1 MHTTIAGAVSLLPP
15 SGYFVH
21 PRAFARA
28 DDRTA
33 HSIRPLLDA
42 VRGRILDYEVATGMD
57 LLCDELASLRRTLSA
72 ERWKAVID
80 ECRASALRDVV
91 GDAPISRRAAMRPRG
106 YPGDAETLDLVYGA
120 GQLPAG
126 LTPLGAALYGYE
138 LQMTAAVSVRARRE
152 ILAALIDEVASQRP
166 DARILSIACG
176 HVREAERSEAVAS
189 RSFAA
194 FDALDQDAESLA
206 LVEREHAPRGLR
218 PIPGSVRA
226 LLAGKVALSDY
237 DLVYAA
243 GLYDYLERDV
253 AARLTATLFAML
265 RPGGRLLVANFAYG
279 VRETAYMEAYM
290 DWPLIYRDESDVD
303 RFASLID
310 PAAIAGR
317 RLYRDAPRNVIYL
330 ELQRA

>member
-1 MHTTIAGAVSLLPP
+1 MHTTLAGAASLLPP

-21 PRAFARA
+21 PAALARPGE
-28 DDRTA
+28 RTA
-33 HSIRPLLDA
+33 ASIRPLLDA
-42 VRGRILDYEVATGMD
+42 VRGRILDYDVAAGMD
-57 LLCDELASLRRTLSA
+57 VLCDELAALRRTLPA
-72 ERWKAVID
+72 DRWQAVMD
-80 ECRASALRDVV
+80 ECRSSALRDVV
-91 GDAPISRRAAMRPRG
+91 CEAPISRRAAARPRG
-106 YPGDAETLDLVYGA
+106 YPGDAETLDLAYGA
-120 GQLPAG
+120 GRLPAG

-152 ILAALIDEVASQRP
+152 ILAALIDEVATQRP
-166 DARILSIACG
+166 GARILSVACG

-189 RSFAA
+189 RAFAA

-206 LVEREHAPRGLR
+206 LVEREHGPRGLR
-218 PIPGSVRA
+218 PVPGSVRA
-226 LLAGKVALSDY
+226 LLAGRLALSDY

-253 AARLTATLFAML
+253 AARLTAQLFAML
-265 RPGGRLLVANFAYG
+265 RPGGRLLVANFAHG

-303 RFASLID
+303 RFAALID
-310 PAAIAGR
+310 PGAIATR

-330 ELQRA
+330 ELQRV